1 MEQQAERQQRKPG
14 RWYAIITLIG
24 VVLSGIFIAG
34 LPASAIVKA
43 KEQGTP
49 GTKPGQALIPSTE
62 PEEVITGFSPT
73 GLVDNGD
80 HLFVA
85 SQGYGI
91 ESCQLDPT
99 PKTPVLRRMNY
110 DGSGVEVLIERCVF
124 FQKGMLADADFV
136 YFRDGD
142 NDLKKIA
149 VNGGSPTTLA
159 TDTCCGGLA
168 MDETYI
174 YWGQWGDAGESNS
187 IWRIAKNNGE
197 PEFIASFSDPN
208 NYNIYGL
215 AVDDTDIYWA
225 GGNIGGGIVRKLAKA
240 GGTPQTLADISEGID
255 NARGIA
261 LDANYVYWTEL
272 GTGRVRRIAK
282 SGGSVKDYLDPQE
295 YYQAGSVAVNGAHIY
310 WADTTGG
317 YDGRIRRVDKS
328 GGQID
333 DLVLGALGPD
343 TVLLTDSHIYYG
355 KSGGVYRLPL
365 DAAGVAVDLAIDYL
379 EVTQG
384 IQNLANEVPLVREK
398 PAFVRVYPRLAETHG
413 DLHGLNVTAQLRGFR
428 NGSELPDSPLFPVN
442 ATVFLKT
449 QEADRMELNQTF
461 NFWLP
466 ESWRSGTVTFQAELN
481 PDGAVNEFNT
491 ANNVYSV
498 VKTFND
504 KKPLCIEVVQVRTD
518 PQTASASDPG
528 FIDII
533 DWVRTAY
540 PVPEVYIDIGGQI
553 EETQLCL
560 AGGFFPYPCGG
571 PYEMPDDD
579 NKVLARLGWY
589 DLWHTHYKWQE
600 CGPAHFYGMVHPS
613 EMNTGGLGNRPG
625 YAAWGVMT
633 VDPEFLNFDE
643 TAPWYIPDGG
653 ATMAHEIGHNRGR
666 KHVDCGDPDGIDLE
680 YPYSNCDIG
689 PYFSQASWYG
699 FDYLDQAVIHP
710 ATAGDLMSYS
720 HLLDPPKPVW
730 PSDYTYEGIFGN
742 IPNGRGATAV
752 QDRAQAV
759 MAAGEVLAI
768 SGFITPTLDVA
779 VFDIGY
785 RIPAGLVLEE
795 KLAKLSEYVIATS
808 DGPYALR
815 LLDENDLL
823 LAEYPFA
830 LPELADGDGEA
841 QPFMVVVPY
850 DGQTASVALV
860 RDGAVLASRMVSNSS
875 PGVTVL
881 EPNGG
886 EDYGNAMTIRWKAGD
901 SDGDELLYT
910 VQYSHD
916 NGQTWRVVA
925 ENYYTPTLVL
935 SDTSFLPGSSGTS
948 LVRVIATDGLNT
960 TSDTSDRPFSLR
972 PHRPNVYISAPDDGA
987 IVAFGDDLTLVGSGY
1002 DVEDGALAGPALTWS
1017 IDGLA
1022 AGSGKE
1028 VEVSGLALGQ
1038 HPITLKGTSSDALSA
1053 ETSITVQ
1060 VQHQQCEVAESRLEV
1075 VYILDTSNQVSGLIP
1090 GACQAIDQAV
1100 EVFTDMGVT
1109 VRHSVYGITA
1119 AQDCA
1124 TSTIAELDPG
1134 TAVNHPADWGPAIV
1148 SVAEN
1153 YDWLDGYVR
1162 MIVPISSQG
1171 PEDGDPIDEFGP
1183 DREAINQA
1191 IDAANEAGAAVSPIM
1206 GRVIAPGR
1214 QVQAV
1219 NSPLLDLARDLA
1231 EDTGGVAIDWPIA
1244 IGDPLPELAFAE
1256 ALQEAQSYLICTPEV
1271 DAVSPKIVDALTTDI
1286 SLFGQHLWPGL
1297 QLTLGGMPVLD
1308 AVFAADGRVVSFKW
1322 PADLPPGLYP
1332 LRLERPGLATVNVAE
1347 EIGYGV
1353 APYAVYL
1360 PLVVR
1365 P

>member
-43 KEQGTP
+43 EEQGTP
-49 GTKPGQALIPSTE
+49 GTEPAQALIPSTE

-99 PKTPVLRRMNY
+99 QKTPVLRRMNY

-481 PDGAVNEFNT
+481 PDGAVNDSIQPTMSTVWSRPSTTRN
-491 ANNVYSV
+491 
-498 VKTFND
+498 
-504 KKPLCIEVVQVRTD
+504 P
-518 PQTASASDPG
+518 SASR
-528 FIDII
+528 
-533 DWVRTAY
+533 W
-540 PVPEVYIDIGGQI
+540 
-553 EETQLCL
+553 
-560 AGGFFPYPCGG
+560 CGSA
-571 PYEMPDDD
+571 PI
-579 NKVLARLGWY
+579 RR
-589 DLWHTHYKWQE
+589 
-600 CGPAHFYGMVHPS
+600 
-613 EMNTGGLGNRPG
+613 RP
-625 YAAWGVMT
+625 
-633 VDPEFLNFDE
+633 
-643 TAPWYIPDGG
+643 
-653 ATMAHEIGHNRGR
+653 
-666 KHVDCGDPDGIDLE
+666 
-680 YPYSNCDIG
+680 
-689 PYFSQASWYG
+689 Q
-699 FDYLDQAVIHP
+699 
-710 ATAGDLMSYS
+710 
-720 HLLDPPKPVW
+720 PP
-730 PSDYTYEGIFGN
+730 
-742 IPNGRGATAV
+742 
-752 QDRAQAV
+752 
-759 MAAGEVLAI
+759 
-768 SGFITPTLDVA
+768 
-779 VFDIGY
+779 
-785 RIPAGLVLEE
+785 IPA
-795 KLAKLSEYVIATS
+795 LSTS
-808 DGPYALR
+808 STGCGRPTRCRRSISTSAAR
-815 LLDENDLL
+815 
-823 LAEYPFA
+823 
-830 LPELADGDGEA
+830 
-841 QPFMVVVPY
+841 
-850 DGQTASVALV
+850 
-860 RDGAVLASRMVSNSS
+860 SRKPSS
-875 PGVTVL
+875 
-881 EPNGG
+881 
-886 EDYGNAMTIRWKAGD
+886 AWRGD
-901 SDGDELLYT
+901 SFLTPAAAPTKCPTTT
-910 VQYSHD
+910 VRC
-916 NGQTWRVVA
+916 W
-925 ENYYTPTLVL
+925 
-935 SDTSFLPGSSGTS
+935 PGWAGTICGI
-948 LVRVIATDGLNT
+948 RT
-960 TSDTSDRPFSLR
+960 TS
-972 PHRPNVYISAPDDGA
+972 
-987 IVAFGDDLTLVGSGY
+987 
-1002 DVEDGALAGPALTWS
+1002 
-1017 IDGLA
+1017 
-1022 AGSGKE
+1022 
-1028 VEVSGLALGQ
+1028 
-1038 HPITLKGTSSDALSA
+1038 
-1053 ETSITVQ
+1053 
-1060 VQHQQCEVAESRLEV
+1060 
-1075 VYILDTSNQVSGLIP
+1075 
-1090 GACQAIDQAV
+1090 
-1100 EVFTDMGVT
+1100 
-1109 VRHSVYGITA
+1109 
-1119 AQDCA
+1119 
-1124 TSTIAELDPG
+1124 
-1134 TAVNHPADWGPAIV
+1134 
-1148 SVAEN
+1148 
-1153 YDWLDGYVR
+1153 
-1162 MIVPISSQG
+1162 
-1171 PEDGDPIDEFGP
+1171 
-1183 DREAINQA
+1183 
-1191 IDAANEAGAAVSPIM
+1191 
-1206 GRVIAPGR
+1206 GR
-1214 QVQAV
+1214 
-1219 NSPLLDLARDLA
+1219 
-1231 EDTGGVAIDWPIA
+1231 
-1244 IGDPLPELAFAE
+1244 
-1256 ALQEAQSYLICTPEV
+1256 
-1271 DAVSPKIVDALTTDI
+1271 
-1286 SLFGQHLWPGL
+1286 
-1297 QLTLGGMPVLD
+1297 
-1308 AVFAADGRVVSFKW
+1308 
-1322 PADLPPGLYP
+1322 
-1332 LRLERPGLATVNVAE
+1332 NVARH
-1347 EIGYGV
+1347 ISM
-1353 APYAVYL
+1353 AWFTPA
-1360 PLVVR
+1360 R
-1365 P
+1365 